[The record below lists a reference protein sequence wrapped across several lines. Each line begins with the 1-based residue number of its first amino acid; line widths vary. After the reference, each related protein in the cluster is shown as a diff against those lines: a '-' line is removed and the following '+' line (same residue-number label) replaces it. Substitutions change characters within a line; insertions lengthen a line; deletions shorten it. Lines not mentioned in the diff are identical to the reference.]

1 MESTPVTSGPVAG
14 QPAGLADP
22 KRPEPHLFRFKLRQL
37 LGLATIVTLLAGAMA
52 ATTGAWPL
60 VIGST
65 AALIAAHVFGTVVG
79 ARLRDTSQAV
89 EHWRESQ
96 GGAAPEGPRRA
107 FLSGV
112 SRVEAPPQPTTLAQR
127 HEAPYRDRQAL
138 AVGAA
143 TGFVL
148 GALGIFLAWGA
159 RLGLP
164 AVLIG
169 AVSTAVLGAWI
180 AWIGTSFA
188 AISRTAWRHANADH
202 ARDVERKRAA
212 ARQRQS
218 TSSTPP
224 A

>member
-1 MESTPVTSGPVAG
+1 MESAPVTSGRIAG
-14 QPAGLADP
+14 QADGLVGS
-22 KRPEPHLFRFKLRQL
+22 KRPEPHLFRFGLRQL

-52 ATTGAWPL
+52 ATPGAWPL

-107 FLSGV
+107 FSSGV
-112 SRVEAPPQPTTLAQR
+112 SRVAAPPLPTTLAQR
-127 HEAPYRDRQAL
+127 HEAPHRDRRAL
-138 AVGAA
+138 TVGAA
-143 TGFVL
+143 IGFVL
-148 GALGIFLAWGA
+148 GTLGIFLAWGA

-188 AISRTAWRHANADH
+188 AISRTAWQDANADH

-212 ARQRQS
+212 ARQRQAA
-218 TSSTPP
+218 SSTPS